1 MPVRALFDHGCQ
13 TKLHCL
19 CPGVKRHIKVTPPPT
34 PGLQC
39 HPLFVCICMLNN
51 QHVTYRQTICKHAK
65 TTEAKQ
71 KNTLVLSN
79 TTGICNHIQSTQP
92 TLIPFF
98 FLSLSSEPT
107 SNTECRRTADSN
119 SFSCSQWVLQT
130 FSLSILT
137 LISANEQRNHVLS
150 KDPQTGGNIDSSHSF
165 AAFHKRAD
173 AMQSQVMTTNLTR
186 HILYNLCFSYHLHYF
201 EQGYF

>member
-1 MPVRALFDHGCQ
+1 
-13 TKLHCL
+13 
-19 CPGVKRHIKVTPPPT
+19 
-34 PGLQC
+34 
-39 HPLFVCICMLNN
+39 MLNN

-71 KNTLVLSN
+71 KNTLVLSS
-79 TTGICNHIQSTQP
+79 TTGICNNIQSTQP

-98 FLSLSSEPT
+98 FLSVVSGKPT

-119 SFSCSQWVLQT
+119 SFSCSQWVLRT
-130 FSLSILT
+130 SSLSILT
-137 LISANEQRNHVLS
+137 LISANEQHSYVLS
-150 KDPQTGGNIDSSHSF
+150 KDSQTGGNIDSSHSF
-165 AAFHKRAD
+165 AVFHKRAD

-201 EQGYF
+201 GRDYF